1 VTEVGGVS
9 LSAGQLSGVGAV
21 GPLTATGGTVAPG
34 GTGTG
39 TLSAA
44 GPVTLGAATTFSP
57 LLDGTNASQLL
68 AGGPVDLGG
77 STLSLAFGAD
87 PPVGASFTVLA
98 TSDPGALAN
107 TFAGLAEGAV
117 FSQGG
122 FQFQITYQGGAGG
135 NSVVLTR
142 QA

>member
-1 VTEVGGVS
+1 
-9 LSAGQLSGVGAV
+9 
-21 GPLTATGGTVAPG
+21 
-34 GTGTG
+34 
-39 TLSAA
+39 
-44 GPVTLGAATTFSP
+44 LGAAATFSA

-77 STLSLAFGAD
+77 STLSLVFGAA

-98 TSDPGALAN
+98 TSDPGPLAN
-107 TFAGLAEGAV
+107 TFAGLPEGAA

-122 FQFQITYQGGAGG
+122 YQFQITYQGGAGG

-142 QA
+142 TA